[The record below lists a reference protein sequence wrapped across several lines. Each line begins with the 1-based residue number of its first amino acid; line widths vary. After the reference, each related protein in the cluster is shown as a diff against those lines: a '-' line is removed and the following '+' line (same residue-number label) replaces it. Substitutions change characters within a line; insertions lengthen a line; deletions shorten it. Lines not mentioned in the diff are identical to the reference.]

1 MLTILCHVSQAGIK
15 IVSGKHLEK
24 QKREAMKWKDKESLA
39 VEVHLLLFK
48 VKKSMKFF
56 SVL

>member
-1 MLTILCHVSQAGIK
+1 M
-15 IVSGKHLEK
+15 EK